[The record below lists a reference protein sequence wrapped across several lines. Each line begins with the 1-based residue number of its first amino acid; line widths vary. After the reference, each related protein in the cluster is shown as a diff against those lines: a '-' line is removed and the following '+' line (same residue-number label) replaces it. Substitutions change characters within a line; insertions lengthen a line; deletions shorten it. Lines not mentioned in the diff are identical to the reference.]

1 MKVGVIGGGPAALS
15 AILWLERFEVEV
27 FWLNQTQLVG
37 GMVRKTFNQVLDL
50 PIQPHEDPRKIT
62 GELEVLSRK
71 LSTRMNVGRLDK
83 IRSSEGLVTLQ
94 YTQEGVTSAQE
105 VAGVILATGT
115 SKRLLDVPGEAELL
129 DSRIFQSASAHK
141 DSYNGRKVAVI
152 GAGDAAFEGACLLAE
167 GGARVIVL
175 VRAGIS
181 ARGEFVERAA
191 ELGVEVRN
199 GIQVRGF
206 EENSTLEI
214 LVESTQ
220 GEQTVEVDAAFVRI
234 GVSPNLPTF
243 TGQSPKMDREGYLW
257 VDANMNTSVPGIWAA
272 GDVRSTILRSISTAL
287 GDGALAAASAYASMT
302 SRT

>member
-1 MKVGVIGGGPAALS
+1 MKVGVIGGGPAAVS
-15 AILWLERFEVEV
+15 AILWLEKFGVEV
-27 FWLNQTQLVG
+27 FWLNETKLVG

-62 GELEVLSRK
+62 SELEVLSRK
-71 LSTRMNVGRLDK
+71 LSTRMNVGCLEE
-83 IRSSEGLVTLQ
+83 ICSSDGPVTLQ
-94 YTQEGVTSAQE
+94 YTQDGTTSAQE
-105 VAGVILATGT
+105 VAGVIIATGT

-129 DSRIFQSASAHK
+129 DSRVFQSASAHK
-141 DSYNGRKVAVI
+141 DSYSGRKVAVI

-167 GGARVIVL
+167 GGARVIVF
-175 VRAGIS
+175 VRADIS
-181 ARGEFVERAA
+181 ARGEFVKRAA

-199 GIQVRGF
+199 GTQVSGF
-206 EENSTLEI
+206 KENSTLEI
-214 LVESTQ
+214 QVESTQ
-220 GEQTVEVDAAFVRI
+220 GAQTVEVDAAFVRI
-234 GVSPNLPTF
+234 GVSPNLPIF
-243 TGQSPKMDREGYLW
+243 TGQSPKVDREGYLW

>member
-1 MKVGVIGGGPAALS
+1 MKVGVVGGGPAALS
-15 AILWLERFEVEV
+15 AILWLEKFGVEV
-27 FWLNQTQLVG
+27 FWLNQTKLVG
-37 GMVRKTFNQVLDL
+37 GMVRKTFNQILDL

-62 GELEVLSRK
+62 GELEVFSRK
-71 LSTRMNVGRLDK
+71 LSTRMNVGRLEK
-83 IRSSEGLVTLQ
+83 VRSSEGLVNLQ
-94 YTQEGVTSAQE
+94 YTQEGVTSALE

-175 VRAGIS
+175 VKAGIS

-234 GVSPNLPTF
+234 GVLPNLPIF
-243 TGQSPKMDREGYLW
+243 TGQTPKMDREGYLW

>member
-1 MKVGVIGGGPAALS
+1 MKIGVIGGGPAALS
-15 AILWLERFEVEV
+15 AMLWLEKFGVEV
-27 FWLNQTQLVG
+27 FWLNESKLVG

-50 PIQPHEDPRKIT
+50 PLQPHEDPRGIT
-62 GELEVLSRK
+62 TELEALSRK
-71 LSTRMNVGRLDK
+71 LNTHMYVGRLEK
-83 IRSSEGLVTLQ
+83 IRVSNELLTLDYCQDDNPSS
-94 YTQEGVTSAQE
+94 QE

-129 DSRIFQSASAHK
+129 GSRIFQSASAHK
-141 DSYNGRKVAVI
+141 DSFKGRDIAVI

-191 ELGVEVRN
+191 KLGVEVRN

-206 EENSTLEI
+206 EENSTFEI

-243 TGQSPKMDREGYLW
+243 TGQSPKKDREGYLW